1 MTVKESQSALPAT
14 TAIKLPGQ
22 EKSEVDV
29 VITRLSSS
37 KNYITYQAHAAD
49 DRQKASP
56 LGYIS
61 LEVKKNCLWVHT
73 MGNLTNDS
81 ITGLGK
87 ALIQSA
93 KQECAY
99 QKKAD
104 IRFMAIGDS
113 HCFYHACGFV
123 PFPTKKVDAKAAA
136 VLAEVISETAHEG
149 KKSKKKMSTSHLGS
163 VKMGLKIPLLP
174 NIKPSSG

>member
-1 MTVKESQSALPAT
+1 MTIKEAQSALST
-14 TAIKLPGQ
+14 TTTVKLASK
-22 EKSEVDV
+22 EKGEVDV
-29 VITRLSSS
+29 VITRVASS
-37 KNYITYQAHAAD
+37 KKFITYQAHAAD

-73 MGNLTNDS
+73 MGNLTNDT

-93 KQECAY
+93 KQECTY

-123 PFPTKKVDAKAAA
+123 PFPTKKVDAKAAK
-136 VLAEVISETAHEG
+136 VLNEIISETAQEA
-149 KKSKKKMSTSHLGS
+149 KRSKKKASTSHLGS
-163 VKMGLKIPLLP
+163 VKMGLGTPLFSKIE
-174 NIKPSSG
+174 PSAG